1 MKILKDP
8 FLWLAA
14 IMIYLMTISKCSETN
29 KDLNAADQ
37 LINYEDSAK
46 FYKNRHGELIAYN
59 LAVQLDLKTGKKLI
73 DSLQQYLKDMKIK
86 NPGVIIRTNTVIKFD
101 TILVELTDTLP
112 CPSFTRWE
120 KVKEKWYK
128 MDLRLTNKNATIVNM
143 TIPNQQEL
151 VTGYKKNGFLRRD
164 SFVVAIKN
172 TNPYMHV
179 QTIGALSFKPDVKFH
194 DKLWFKVAVFGAGFF
209 TGVVIRK

>member
-14 IMIYLMTISKCSETN
+14 ILICMMAISKCSETN

-46 FYKNRHGELIAYN
+46 FYKNKQGELIAYN

-73 DSLQQYLKDMKIK
+73 DSLQGYLKDMKIK
-86 NPGVIIRTNTVIKFD
+86 NPGVIIRTNTVIRID
-101 TILVELTDTLP
+101 TILVELKDTLP
-112 CPSFTRWE
+112 CPPFTRWE

-143 TIPNQQEL
+143 MIPNEQEL
-151 VTGYKKNGFLRRD
+151 VTGYKKNGILRRD

-179 QTIGALSFKPDVKFH
+179 QTIGALSFKPDVKWH
-194 DKLWFKVAVFGAGFF
+194 DKLWFK
-209 TGVVIRK
+209 TGVAAVAFLLGRGSK